1 MIIFYVILLYT
12 FKNICFCSNVCVCVQ
27 YLCNLEFFLL
37 LYNYEIFF
45 HNIYLTVINVFY
57 LAKYYPVRQYI

>member
-1 MIIFYVILLYT
+1 MLYCCILLKIFVSVQT
-12 FKNICFCSNVCVCVQ
+12 CVCVCVQ